1 MQPIV
6 IIIHVLAAISII
18 SLVLMQHGKG
28 ADVGAAFG
36 SGSSNTMFG
45 SQGAMPFLM
54 KLTAALALL
63 FFVTSIGLSYMTNS
77 AMRSQKSVMNVPSVS
92 TVSKPKTSSDATAT
106 KKKATPG
113 VLPFVPMPST
123 DKK

>member
-1 MQPIV
+1 MEPII
-6 IIIHVLAAISII
+6 IIIHVLSAFAIV

-54 KLTAALALL
+54 KLTAVLALI
-63 FFVTSIGLSYMTNS
+63 FFITSISLSYIANHVLQS
-77 AMRSQKSVMNVPSVS
+77 SQDVMSVPAAQTTQSS
-92 TVSKPKTSSDATAT
+92 EKKTTA
-106 KKKATPG
+106 G
-113 VLPFVPMPST
+113 ELPFVPMPST
-123 DKK
+123 TDTKNKVIIQQ